1 MSKKET
7 FEAVYKRKTD
17 ILKKLMG
24 EKRKLKELIKKRKRK
39 LRLETKITELEKQ
52 IKTERINTRDKGW
65 NGYRKIRQNYKR
77 LKKDYE
83 ALIQEKTH
91 LWAKLMREKRQLLI
105 EIAKLEKQ
113 LYTDKKMK
121 EQKQSTEIYPGTTT
135 NTKPETI
142 FKGWNGYKIP
152 RI

>member
-7 FEAVYKRKTD
+7 FEAIYKRKTD

-39 LRLETKITELEKQ
+39 LKLETKITELEKQ
-52 IKTERINTRDKGW
+52 IKTERINTRNEGW

-83 ALIQEKTH
+83 AFIQEKTH

-113 LYTDKKMK
+113 LYTDKEMK
-121 EQKQSTEIYPGTTT
+121 EQKQSTGIYPGITT
-135 NTKPETI
+135 NTKPKTI
-142 FKGWNGYKIP
+142 FKGWNGCKIP
-152 RI
+152 RN